1 MEQEKISIITSV
13 YKIGQYLEKA
23 VQSIVAQTYKNLEI
37 ILVDDGSPD
46 ECPKLCDD
54 LAQKYSRIKVIH
66 KPNGGVSSAWNA
78 GLDNA
83 TGEYISFVDGDD
95 WVEPT
100 YIEEMYKAIKK
111 YNCDIAICATNII
124 RNGKVTL
131 DNHLAEDK
139 FVPKK
144 ECYNLFFAPKECRHT
159 SWGKLYKREIFDYLR
174 YPEDISCVEDSYL
187 ITYICDNVK
196 VGIVTISSKL
206 YNYVIRNSSVTRTI
220 KRNRLDWIKA
230 KKHNCEKIDCHLPCY
245 KYCCSQLFGAY
256 GYLHIEFK
264 VNNLKDL
271 RKELYAMYKKD
282 YKKYAKYLTPK
293 KRLWAF
299 LFRYFRWVLDIKNR
313 KSLKQQTTVME
324 PR

>member
-13 YKIGQYLEKA
+13 YKVGQYLEKA
-23 VQSIVAQTYKNLEI
+23 VQSIVSQTYKNIEL

-111 YNCDIAICATNII
+111 YDCDIAICSTNEI
-124 RNGKVTL
+124 RDGIAQI
-131 DNHLAEDK
+131 DNFLAENK
-139 FVPKK
+139 FVSKE
-144 ECYNLFFAPKECRHT
+144 ECYGLFFAPKECRHT
-159 SWGKLYKREIFDYLR
+159 TWGKLFKKEIFDGLR

-187 ITYICDNVK
+187 ITEICDKVQ
-196 VGIVTISSKL
+196 VGIVTLSDRL
-206 YNYVIRNSSVTRTI
+206 YNYVIRHNSVTTTI
-220 KRNRLDWIKA
+220 KRNRLDWIRA
-230 KKHNCEKIDCHLPCY
+230 KRHNCEVMDKNSPYY
-245 KYCCSQLFGAY
+245 KYCCEQMFWSYRHL
-256 GYLHIEFK
+256 YLT
-264 VNNLKDL
+264 L
-271 RKELYAMYKKD
+271 RRCGLDDAVKELSEMYKED
-282 YKKYAKYLTPK
+282 YKKYAKYLLK
-293 KRLWAF
+293 KRRRWAF
-299 LFRYFRWVLDIKNR
+299 VFRYFRWIFDLKY
-313 KSLKQQTTVME
+313 KSRYKKHKTK
-324 PR
+324 